1 MTRMDKYTETPILK
15 SRAIKNKELYEKID
29 KINIGNYDVNNNAT
43 ILEEDINS
51 IDVDR
56 VKDMLDKRYRDQYDK
71 RALERLDDV
80 ENELE
85 EKNIDTKEYDINRI
99 LEKAK
104 ENQNVDYEEE
114 RLKKIHNTQYDIL
127 KNLNVNTQDDEA
139 MEDSEENIVNLI
151 NTITELEMKNK
162 EKVGNTTALDLL
174 NDLSD
179 SDTKTIYKTMEL
191 DKEEI
196 STKSIESLDEEDL
209 TIEEKYEDFK
219 ELERDLKSNNIAIKI
234 VSIVFIIIVLILAFV
249 FLNNYL
255 NLGLF

>member
-15 SRAIKNKELYEKID
+15 SRAIKNKDLYEKID

-51 IDVDR
+51 IDVNR

-71 RALERLDDV
+71 RSLERLDDV
-80 ENELE
+80 EKEIDD
-85 EKNIDTKEYDINRI
+85 KNVDTKEYDINRI

-127 KNLNVNTQDDEA
+127 KNLNINNQDEV

-162 EKVGNTTALDLL
+162 EKEGSTTALDLL
-174 NDLSD
+174 SDLSD
-179 SDTKTIYKTMEL
+179 NDTKTIYKTMEL
-191 DKEEI
+191 DKDEI
-196 STKSIESLDEEDL
+196 STKSIEKLDEEDL
-209 TIEEKYEDFK
+209 AIEEKYEDFK
-219 ELERDLKSNNIAIKI
+219 ELERDLKSNNIAIKV
-234 VSIVFIIIVLILAFV
+234 VSVVFILIILILAFV